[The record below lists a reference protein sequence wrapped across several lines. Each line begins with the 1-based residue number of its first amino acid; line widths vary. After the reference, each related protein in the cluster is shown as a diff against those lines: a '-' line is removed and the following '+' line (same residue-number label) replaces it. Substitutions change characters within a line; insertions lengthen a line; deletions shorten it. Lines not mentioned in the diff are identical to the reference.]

1 MTIGM
6 PFPLTAIAWSPM
18 RSGLLAA
25 IRKESRILQLY
36 DIQHASVGRIASFSL
51 MTFRLHNHRDTL
63 MMYLFFLTSSQHD

>member
-36 DIQHASVGRIASFSL
+36 DIQHTSVGRIASFSL
-51 MTFRLHNHRDTL
+51 YDLSIT
-63 MMYLFFLTSSQHD
+63 